1 MEQELLKTSKI
12 DEIKQQLSTKTIE
25 NESLL
30 AELKEAQELVQTK

>member
-1 MEQELLKTSKI
+1 MEKELLKVSKI
-12 DEIKQQLSTKTIE
+12 DEIKQQLSAKTIE